1 MIAISISVIVGSPSV
16 IAGDVAPVT
25 AVFPSDMKQL
35 TINECPIV
43 SAKNLAKG
51 VIRLFVI
58 VACILEI
65 SILIIQDINI
75 TIDIVNIK
83 SKNANFARGINHIHI
98 ASFNINISPQN
109 ILLFLTTRSYMFPPL
124 FVKLPSLALA

>member
-1 MIAISISVIVGSPSV
+1 MSVIVGSPRV
-16 IAGDVAPVT
+16 IAGEVAPVT
-25 AVFPSDMKQL
+25 AVLPSDIKQL
-35 TINECPIV
+35 TTKECPIV
-43 SAKNLAKG
+43 SAKNLARG

-58 VACILEI
+58 VACILDI

-75 TIDIVNIK
+75 TIDITNINIK
-83 SKNANFARGINHIHI
+83 NRNFAKGINHIHI